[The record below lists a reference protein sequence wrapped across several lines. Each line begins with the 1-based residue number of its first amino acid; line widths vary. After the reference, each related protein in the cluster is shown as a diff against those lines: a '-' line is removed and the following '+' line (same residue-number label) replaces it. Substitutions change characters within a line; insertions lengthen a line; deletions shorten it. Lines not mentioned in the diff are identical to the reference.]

1 MATITSTRSP
11 RRDATENRI
20 ALLEAA
26 KTVLNADPDA
36 SLEAIAS
43 AAGLSRRSV
52 YGHFTNRDDLI
63 QTLVT
68 SGAARVSNAVAPV
81 TSDEAPVGI
90 ALLAAELWAEVE
102 SVRVMA
108 QFAIRGPF
116 RFQIAEAL
124 LPLRTSL
131 LEIIKRGIADGSLRQ
146 DIDPQTLA
154 HLIEGSALSVLDEAT
169 TARLSTERGR
179 ELVMLAT
186 LGTAGLS
193 WREARELIANHPA
206 LTATTS
212 PTDESRA

>member
-1 MATITSTRSP
+1 MAAITSTRTP

-20 ALLEAA
+20 ALLDAA
-26 KTVLNADPDA
+26 KSVLNSDPDA
-36 SLEAIAS
+36 SLEAIAA

-52 YGHFTNRDDLI
+52 YGHFVSRDDLI

-68 SGAARVSNAVAPV
+68 AGAARVSSAVAPV
-81 TSDEAPVGI
+81 TADEAPVAI

-124 LPLRTSL
+124 VPLRTSL
-131 LEIIKRGIADGSLRQ
+131 LQIIRRGIADESLRQ
-146 DIDPQTLA
+146 DIDAETLA
-154 HLIEGSALSVLDEAT
+154 HLVEGSALSVLDEAT
-169 TARLSTERGR
+169 ANQLSKERGR
-179 ELVMLAT
+179 DLVMLAT

-193 WREARELIANHPA
+193 WREARKLITTHPS
-206 LTATTS
+206 LTNY
-212 PTDESRA
+212 ESGS